1 MPPVQKTLTTI
12 LISIEKA
19 SRAASRHSGVAFFF
33 SVWVLW
39 CLRVW
44 VLSTSEVRHVAH
56 DGIEAKDAENIG
68 LEKIPARFGGARRP
82 VGACGFS
89 RKDIKIGLE
98 EISSGFAVV
107 SRLPNCDCMVCF
119 RSSSVT

>member
-12 LISIEKA
+12 LISIKEA

-33 SVWVLW
+33 RVWVLW
-39 CLRVW
+39 WLRVW

-68 LEKIPARFGGARRP
+68 LEKIPARFGSARRP
-82 VGACGFS
+82 VGA
-89 RKDIKIGLE
+89 L
-98 EISSGFAVV
+98 
-107 SRLPNCDCMVCF
+107 
-119 RSSSVT
+119 